1 MNIVDL
7 IFERHHGPEMAVISP
22 QESDT
27 GLQPVQS
34 GRPPQAAILSYAGL
48 QARMLETAHALQ
60 SDAHWPRDIPRPRIG
75 LHAPSGPDYIVLALA
90 ILKAGACFVPIPSE
104 LTASEQQELIERTSL
119 HAVLRAKNADDWQL
133 EAFGHSSLPQRG
145 KGAEAAEHL
154 NSKQMDGGTRSDFPQ
169 IQGSQQII
177 SETNLRASLNLRETL
192 SGYSA
197 VVQETSESKSSTP
210 SAPLPLCGPSEVPQ
224 AFDALNAAFIRFSSG
239 TTARSKGV
247 VISHE
252 TLLARITAANEALRI
267 GTEDRVLWVLPMA
280 HHFAVSIILY
290 LYHGATTILAPAS
303 DPAVMLRLMREHAA
317 TVMYGSP
324 YHYTLLAS
332 QPEAAA
338 MKSLRLAVSTAF
350 ALNQEVADLFHAKTG
365 LHLTQG
371 MGIIEAGLPLLN
383 LEHAATHPTSVGKPT
398 PSFEVKLDDGELLL
412 RGPGLFDAYLSPW
425 QPREAVL
432 RDGWFPT
439 GDIAEI
445 DETTGSI
452 FLRGRVRSVI
462 NVGGMKCFPEE
473 VEAVLTSHPSV
484 KAARVLA
491 RPHAAL
497 GFVPVA
503 EVIAENGAETSLTG
517 ELKRLCQQRLSAYKV
532 PLLITFVA
540 ELPLTASGKL
550 RRY

>member
-22 QESDT
+22 DGS
-27 GLQPVQS
+27 
-34 GRPPQAAILSYAGL
+34 LSYAGL
-48 QARMLETAHALQ
+48 HARVLETEHALRR
-60 SDAHWPRDIPRPRIG
+60 DASWPSHAKRPRIG

-104 LTASEQQELIERTSL
+104 LTASEQAELIERTSL
-119 HAVLRAKNADDWQL
+119 HAVLRAKDADDWQL
-133 EAFGHSSLPQRG
+133 EALGGSGSPQRG
-145 KGAEAAEHL
+145 KEAEMAEAL
-154 NSKQMDGGTRSDFPQ
+154 NSKNP
-169 IQGSQQII
+169 
-177 SETNLRASLNLRETL
+177 AS
-192 SGYSA
+192 
-197 VVQETSESKSSTP
+197 
-210 SAPLPLCGPSEVPQ
+210 SAPLPLCGPSEVPE
-224 AFDALNAAFIRFSSG
+224 AFDSLNAAFIRFSSG

-267 GTEDRVLWVLPMA
+267 GTADRVLWVLPMA

-290 LYHGATTILAPAS
+290 LYHGSTTILAPAS
-303 DPAVMLRLMREHAA
+303 DPAVMLRLMREHGA

-324 YHYTLLAS
+324 YHYTLLAG
-332 QPEAAA
+332 QPDAAA
-338 MKSLRLAVSTAF
+338 MQQLRLAVSTAF
-350 ALNQEVADLFHAKTG
+350 ALSQEVADLFHSKTG

-383 LEHAATHPTSVGKPT
+383 LEHAATRPTSVGKPT

-425 QPREAVL
+425 QPRDEVL

-445 DETTGSI
+445 DDTGSH
-452 FLRGRVRSVI
+452 FLKGRVRSVI

-473 VEAVLTSHPSV
+473 VEAILTSHPSV

-503 EVIAENGAETSLTG
+503 EVIAETG
-517 ELKRLCQQRLSAYKV
+517 TESTLAAELKKLCQQRLSAYKV
-532 PLLITFVA
+532 PLLFTFVT
-540 ELPLTASGKL
+540 ELPLTASGKV

>member
-1 MNIVDL
+1 MMNIVDL

-22 QESDT
+22 DGS
-27 GLQPVQS
+27 
-34 GRPPQAAILSYAGL
+34 LSYAGL
-48 QARMLETAHALQ
+48 HARVLETEHALRR
-60 SDAHWPRDIPRPRIG
+60 DASWPTHAKRPRIG

-104 LTASEQQELIERTSL
+104 LTASEQAELIQRTSL

-133 EAFGHSSLPQRG
+133 EAVEPSEETHAKAQRR
-145 KGAEAAEHL
+145 K
-154 NSKQMDGGTRSDFPQ
+154 
-169 IQGSQQII
+169 GSQRL
-177 SETNLRASLNLRETL
+177 SDLCAFAPLRETHL
-192 SGYSA
+192 DSMS
-197 VVQETSESKSSTP
+197 
-210 SAPLPLCGPSEVPQ
+210 LEVPE
-224 AFDALNAAFIRFSSG
+224 AFDSLNAAFIRFSSG

-252 TLLARITAANEALRI
+252 TLIARITAANEALRI
-267 GTEDRVLWVLPMA
+267 GTADRVLWVLPMA

-290 LYHGATTILAPAS
+290 LYHGSTTILAPAS
-303 DPAVMLRLMREHAA
+303 DPAVMLRLMREHGA

-332 QPEAAA
+332 QPDAAA
-338 MKSLRLAVSTAF
+338 MRQLRLAVSTAF
-350 ALNQEVADLFHAKTG
+350 ALSQEVADLFHSKTG

-383 LEHAATHPTSVGKPT
+383 LEHAATRPTSVGKPT
-398 PSFEVKLDDGELLL
+398 PSFEVKLDEGELLL

-425 QPREAVL
+425 QPRDEVL

-445 DETTGSI
+445 DDTGSL
-452 FLRGRVRSVI
+452 FLKGRVRSVI

-473 VEAVLTSHPSV
+473 VEAILTSHPSV

-503 EVIAENGAETSLTG
+503 EVIAETG
-517 ELKRLCQQRLSAYKV
+517 TESTLAAELKKLCQQRLSAYKV
-532 PLLITFVA
+532 PLLFTFVS
-540 ELPLTASGKL
+540 ELPLTASGKV

>member
-7 IFERHHGPEMAVISP
+7 IFERHHGPEMAVLSP
-22 QESDT
+22 EGS
-27 GLQPVQS
+27 
-34 GRPPQAAILSYAGL
+34 LSYAGL
-48 QARMLETAHALQ
+48 HARMLETAHALQ
-60 SDAHWPRDIPRPRIG
+60 SDAHWPRDITRPRIG

-104 LTASEQQELIERTSL
+104 LTAEEQNELIERTAL
-119 HAVLRAKNADDWQL
+119 HAVLSVGQ
-133 EAFGHSSLPQRG
+133 
-145 KGAEAAEHL
+145 GAESTE
-154 NSKQMDGGTRSDFPQ
+154 P
-169 IQGSQQII
+169 
-177 SETNLRASLNLRETL
+177 ELRAIPA
-192 SGYSA
+192 SG
-197 VVQETSESKSSTP
+197 TMP
-210 SAPLPLCGPSEVPQ
+210 HAPC
-224 AFDALNAAFIRFSSG
+224 AALNAAFIRFSSG

-267 GTEDRVLWVLPMA
+267 GPADRVLWVLPMA
-280 HHFAVSIILY
+280 HHFAVSIVLY

-303 DPAVMLRLMREHAA
+303 DPAVMLRLLRGHQA

-324 YHYTLLAS
+324 YHYTLLAG
-332 QPEAAA
+332 QPDAAA
-338 MKSLRLAVSTAF
+338 MKNLRLAVSTAF
-350 ALNQEVADLFHAKTG
+350 ALSQEVADLFHARTS

-383 LEHAATHPTSVGKPT
+383 LAHAATHPTSVGQPT
-398 PSFEVKLDDGELLL
+398 PSFEVKLDENGELLL

-425 QPREAVL
+425 QPRDEVL

-439 GDIAEI
+439 GDLAEI
-445 DETTGSI
+445 DETGSI
-452 FLRGRVRSVI
+452 FLKGRVRSVI

-473 VEAVLTSHPSV
+473 VEAVLSSHPDV
-484 KAARVLA
+484 QVARVLA

-503 EVIAENGAETSLTG
+503 EVIPRGTAEATLAA
-517 ELKRLCQQRLSAYKV
+517 ELKKLCQVRLSAYKV
-532 PLLITFVA
+532 PLLITFVT

>member
-1 MNIVDL
+1 MMNIVDL

-22 QESDT
+22 DGS
-27 GLQPVQS
+27 
-34 GRPPQAAILSYAGL
+34 LSYAGL
-48 QARMLETAHALQ
+48 QALMLECAHALR
-60 SDAHWPRDIPRPRIG
+60 SDAHWPRDITRPRIG

-133 EAFGHSSLPQRG
+133 EPFGRSSLPQRG

-154 NSKQMDGGTRSDFPQ
+154 NSKEMDGGTGSDFPQ
-169 IQGSQQII
+169 IQGGQQII
-177 SETNLRASLNLRETL
+177 SETNLRASLNLLETP
-192 SGYSA
+192 SGHSA
-197 VVQETSESKSSTP
+197 VSQEASESKSSAT
-210 SAPLPLCGPSEVPQ
+210 SAPLPLCGPSEVPE

-267 GTEDRVLWVLPMA
+267 GTADRVLWVLPMA

-332 QPEAAA
+332 QLEAAA

-350 ALNQEVADLFHAKTG
+350 ALSQEVADLFHSKTG

-383 LEHAATHPTSVGKPT
+383 LEHATTHPTSVGKPT

-445 DETTGSI
+445 DETGSI

-473 VEAVLTSHPSV
+473 VEAVLSSHPSV

-517 ELKRLCQQRLSAYKV
+517 ELKKLCQQRLSAYKV
-532 PLLITFVA
+532 PLLITFVSDF
-540 ELPLTASGKL
+540 PLTASGKV

>member
-22 QESDT
+22 DGS
-27 GLQPVQS
+27 
-34 GRPPQAAILSYAGL
+34 LSYAGL
-48 QARMLETAHALQ
+48 HARVLETEHALR
-60 SDAHWPRDIPRPRIG
+60 SDASWPSHAHRSRIG

-104 LTASEQQELIERTSL
+104 LTASEQAELIERTSL

-133 EAFGHSSLPQRG
+133 EAVGRSSSPQRG
-145 KGAEAAEHL
+145 KEAEMAEAL
-154 NSKQMDGGTRSDFPQ
+154 NSKT
-169 IQGSQQII
+169 
-177 SETNLRASLNLRETL
+177 
-192 SGYSA
+192 SA
-197 VVQETSESKSSTP
+197 P
-210 SAPLPLCGPSEVPQ
+210 SASLPLCGPSEVPE
-224 AFDALNAAFIRFSSG
+224 AFDSLNAAFIRFSSG

-267 GTEDRVLWVLPMA
+267 GTADRVLWVLPMA

-303 DPAVMLRLMREHAA
+303 DPAVMLRLMREHGA

-332 QPEAAA
+332 QPDAAA
-338 MKSLRLAVSTAF
+338 MQQLRLAVSTAF
-350 ALNQEVADLFHAKTG
+350 ALSQEVADLFHSKTG

-383 LEHAATHPTSVGKPT
+383 LEHAATRPTSVGKPT
-398 PSFEVKLDDGELLL
+398 PSFEGKIDPDGELLL

-425 QPREAVL
+425 QPRDEVL

-445 DETTGSI
+445 DDTGSL
-452 FLRGRVRSVI
+452 FLKGRVRSVI

-503 EVIAENGAETSLTG
+503 EVIAQTG
-517 ELKRLCQQRLSAYKV
+517 TESTLAAELKKLCQQRLSAHKV
-532 PLLITFVA
+532 PLLFTFVS
-540 ELPLTASGKL
+540 ELTLTASGKV

>member
-22 QESDT
+22 DGS
-27 GLQPVQS
+27 
-34 GRPPQAAILSYAGL
+34 LSYAGL
-48 QARMLETAHALQ
+48 QSRMLECAHAMR
-60 SDAHWPRDIPRPRIG
+60 SDAHWPRDITRPRIG

-90 ILKAGACFVPIPSE
+90 ILKAGACFVPIASE
-104 LTASEQQELIERTSL
+104 LTAPEQEELIERTSL

-133 EAFGHSSLPQRG
+133 ESLGRSSLPQRG
-145 KGAEAAEHL
+145 KEAEKAEAL
-154 NSKQMDGGTRSDFPQ
+154 NSKS
-169 IQGSQQII
+169 
-177 SETNLRASLNLRETL
+177 
-192 SGYSA
+192 SA
-197 VVQETSESKSSTP
+197 P
-210 SAPLPLCGPSEVPQ
+210 SAPLPLCGPSEVPE

-324 YHYTLLAS
+324 YHYTLLAG
-332 QPEAAA
+332 QPEAAV
-338 MKSLRLAVSTAF
+338 MKNLRLAVSTAF
-350 ALNQEVADLFHAKTG
+350 ALSQEVADLFHTKTG
-365 LHLTQG
+365 LHLIQG

-398 PSFEVKLDDGELLL
+398 PSFDVKLDDGELLL

-503 EVIAENGAETSLTG
+503 EVIAENGAEMSLVAD
-517 ELKRLCQQRLSAYKV
+517 LKKLCQQRLSAYKV
-532 PLLITFVA
+532 PLLITFVSD
-540 ELPLTASGKL
+540 LPLTASGKV

>member
-22 QESDT
+22 DGS
-27 GLQPVQS
+27 
-34 GRPPQAAILSYAGL
+34 LSYAGL
-48 QARMLETAHALQ
+48 HARMLETEHALR
-60 SDAHWPRDIPRPRIG
+60 SDAFWPSHAKRPRIG

-90 ILKAGACFVPIPSE
+90 ILKAGACFVPIASE
-104 LTASEQQELIERTSL
+104 LTASEQAELIERTSL

-133 EAFGHSSLPQRG
+133 ETVGSSSLPQRG
-145 KGAEAAEHL
+145 KEAEKAEAL
-154 NSKQMDGGTRSDFPQ
+154 NSKTS
-169 IQGSQQII
+169 
-177 SETNLRASLNLRETL
+177 AS
-192 SGYSA
+192 
-197 VVQETSESKSSTP
+197 
-210 SAPLPLCGPSEVPQ
+210 SAPLPLGGPSEVPE
-224 AFDALNAAFIRFSSG
+224 AFDSLNAAFIRFSSG

-267 GTEDRVLWVLPMA
+267 GTADRVLWVLPMA

-290 LYHGATTILAPAS
+290 LHHGSTTILAPAS

-332 QPEAAA
+332 QPDAAA
-338 MKSLRLAVSTAF
+338 MQQLRLAVSTAF
-350 ALNQEVADLFHAKTG
+350 ALSQEVADLFHAKTG

-383 LEHAATHPTSVGKPT
+383 LEHAATLPTSVGKPT

-425 QPREAVL
+425 QPRESVL

-445 DETTGSI
+445 DDTGSL
-452 FLRGRVRSVI
+452 FLKGRVRSVI

-473 VEAVLTSHPSV
+473 VEAILTSHPAV

-491 RPHAAL
+491 RPHPAL

-503 EVIAENGAETSLTG
+503 EVIAETG
-517 ELKRLCQQRLSAYKV
+517 TESTLAAELKKLCQQHLSAYKV
-532 PLLITFVA
+532 PLLFTFVA
-540 ELPLTASGKL
+540 ELPLTASGKV

>member
-22 QESDT
+22 DGS
-27 GLQPVQS
+27 
-34 GRPPQAAILSYAGL
+34 LSYAGL
-48 QARMLETAHALQ
+48 HARMLETEHALR
-60 SDAHWPRDIPRPRIG
+60 SDAFWPSHAKRPRIG
-75 LHAPSGPDYIVLALA
+75 IHAPSGPDYIVLALA
-90 ILKAGACFVPIPSE
+90 ILKAGACFIPIPSE
-104 LTASEQQELIERTSL
+104 LTASEQAELIERTSL

-133 EAFGHSSLPQRG
+133 EAVGRSSLPQRG
-145 KGAEAAEHL
+145 KEAEKAE
-154 NSKQMDGGTRSDFPQ
+154 
-169 IQGSQQII
+169 
-177 SETNLRASLNLRETL
+177 SLD
-192 SGYSA
+192 
-197 VVQETSESKSSTP
+197 SKSSAP
-210 SAPLPLCGPSEVPQ
+210 SAPLPLCGPSEVPK

-267 GTEDRVLWVLPMA
+267 GTADRVLWVLPMA

-338 MKSLRLAVSTAF
+338 MRSLRLAVSTAF
-350 ALNQEVADLFHAKTG
+350 ALSQEVADLFHAKTG

-383 LEHAATHPTSVGKPT
+383 MEHAATHPTSVGKPT

-445 DETTGSI
+445 DETGSI

-484 KAARVLA
+484 KVARVLA

-503 EVIAENGAETSLTG
+503 EVIAESGAETSLTG
-517 ELKRLCQQRLSAYKV
+517 ELKKLCQQRLSAYKV
-532 PLLITFVA
+532 PLLFTFVT
-540 ELPLTASGKL
+540 ELPLTASGKV

>member
-1 MNIVDL
+1 MAELAGLTPKPRLASACESVHIPTAVNIVDL
-7 IFERHHGPEMAVISP
+7 IFARSTAAHPAVVSPE
-22 QESDT
+22 
-27 GLQPVQS
+27 LQLTF
-34 GRPPQAAILSYAGL
+34 GEL
-48 QARMLETAHALQ
+48 QARMNGCAERLSADPA
-60 SDAHWPRDIPRPRIG
+60 WPRKNRPRIG
-75 LHAPSGPDYIVLALA
+75 LDAPSGADYIVVALA
-90 ILKAGACFVPIPSE
+90 ILKQNACFVPIPAE
-104 LTASEQQELIERTSL
+104 LTASERAQLAKSTALDAIVFAKSAEDWRIK
-119 HAVLRAKNADDWQL
+119 AVAHDSPPAFDESAL
-133 EAFGHSSLPQRG
+133 EA
-145 KGAEAAEHL
+145 L
-154 NSKQMDGGTRSDFPQ
+154 NP
-169 IQGSQQII
+169 
-177 SETNLRASLNLRETL
+177 
-192 SGYSA
+192 
-197 VVQETSESKSSTP
+197 
-210 SAPLPLCGPSEVPQ
+210 
-224 AFDALNAAFIRFSSG
+224 AFIRFSSG
-239 TTARSKGV
+239 TTGASKGI

-252 TLLARITAANEALRI
+252 TLLGRITAANAGLRI
-267 GTEDRVLWVLPMA
+267 GPEDRVLWVLPMA

-332 QPEAAA
+332 QLEAAA

-350 ALNQEVADLFHAKTG
+350 ALSQEVADLFHSKTG

-383 LEHAATHPTSVGKPT
+383 LEHATTHPTSVGKPT

-445 DETTGSI
+445 DETGSI

-473 VEAVLTSHPSV
+473 VEAVLSSHPSV

-517 ELKRLCQQRLSAYKV
+517 ELKKLCQQRLSAYKV
-532 PLLITFVA
+532 PLLITFVSDF
-540 ELPLTASGKL
+540 PLTASGKV